1 MAKFNNWAGKLIG
14 LELCP
19 NAVIAVAVEPDG
31 RVVDSVVRAFERGT
45 NAFGPLVENIREL
58 TTNSPGVS
66 SIGLAL
72 PGLID
77 RKLGRVAHSSLVT
90 IENGIG
96 LAEALK
102 AETGVSVVLENDAN
116 AAAIAE
122 HLVGA
127 GRGANNLFY
136 VTLGEGVGGAV
147 IINNEVFR
155 GDAGFAGEFGN
166 IAINSEGM
174 RLEDI
179 ASAASIVRRT
189 RNRIH
194 QDSTSSLSK
203 LDENEITI
211 EAITNAANAEDDFAM
226 LMLERTGTYVG
237 TAVASVVNMLNIQ
250 TIIIGGEVMLAGN
263 VVLDAIIERAREFS
277 YTPSFKGTT
286 IVGGELGQYAAAIGA
301 ARTSDSTF
309 G

>member
-1 MAKFNNWAGKLIG
+1 MTKYKNWAGKLVG
-14 LELCP
+14 FELCP
-19 NAVIAVAVEPDG
+19 NTIVAVAVEPDG
-31 RVVDSVVRAFERGT
+31 KVFDSAISAFERGT
-45 NAFGPLVENIREL
+45 NAFGPLAENLREL
-58 TTNSPGVS
+58 AANSPGVS

-77 RKLGRVAHSSLVT
+77 RKAGRVAHSTLISL
-90 IENGIG
+90 ENGVG

-116 AAAIAE
+116 AAAVAE

-127 GRGANNLFY
+127 GRGATNLFY
-136 VTLGEGVGGAV
+136 VTLGEGVGGALIV
-147 IINNEVFR
+147 NGEIFR

-166 IAINSEGM
+166 VAINSEGM
-174 RLEDI
+174 RLEEI

-203 LDENEITI
+203 LDESEINI
-211 EAITNAANAEDDFAM
+211 DAIVNAANAEDDFAM
-226 LMLERTGTYVG
+226 MMLERTGTYVG
-237 TAVASVVNMLNIQ
+237 TAVASVVNLLNIE
-250 TIIIGGEVMLAGN
+250 TIIVGGAVMQAGN

-277 YTPSFKGTT
+277 YSPSFRRTSL
-286 IVGGELGQYAAAIGA
+286 VAGELGPLAAAIGA
-301 ARTSDSTF
+301 GLTAENIQ
-309 G
+309 

>member
-1 MAKFNNWAGKLIG
+1 MIG

-19 NAVIAVAVEPDG
+19 DAVIAVAVEPDG
-31 RVVDSVVRAFERGT
+31 KVVDSVTSGFERGA

-58 TTNSPGVS
+58 AQNSPGVS

-77 RKLGRVAHSSLVT
+77 RKAGRVAHSSLVT
-90 IENGIG
+90 LENGVG

-127 GRGANNLFY
+127 GQSASNLFY
-136 VTLGEGVGGAV
+136 ITLGEGVGGAV
-147 IINNEVFR
+147 IINNELFR

-203 LDENEITI
+203 LDESEITI
-211 EAITNAANAEDDFAM
+211 DAIVNAANAEDDFAIM
-226 LMLERTGTYVG
+226 MLERTGTYVG
-237 TAVASVVNMLNIQ
+237 TAVAAVVNMLNIQ
-250 TIIIGGEVMLAGN
+250 RIVIGGEVMRAGN
-263 VVLDAIIERAREFS
+263 VVLDAVTERAREFS
-277 YTPSFKGTT
+277 YTPSFKGTS
-286 IVGGELGQYAAAIGA
+286 IVSGELGSLAAAIGA
-301 ARTSDSTF
+301 ALTAESI
-309 G
+309 

>member
-1 MAKFNNWAGKLIG
+1 MTWRSSGRKGFRSVLRGLNAGIG
-14 LELCP
+14 
-19 NAVIAVAVEPDG
+19 
-31 RVVDSVVRAFERGT
+31 RAM
-45 NAFGPLVENIREL
+45 VENIREMEA
-58 TTNSPGVS
+58 NSPGVS
-66 SIGLAL
+66 AVGLAL

-77 RKLGRVAHSSLVT
+77 RKAGRVAHSSLVT
-90 IENGIG
+90 LENGVG

-102 AETGVSVVLENDAN
+102 GETGISVVLENDAN

-127 GRGANNLFY
+127 GQSANNLFY
-136 VTLGEGVGGAV
+136 ITLGEGVGGAV

-194 QDSTSSLSK
+194 QDSTSSLSSSMK
-203 LDENEITI
+203 
-211 EAITNAANAEDDFAM
+211 
-226 LMLERTGTYVG
+226 
-237 TAVASVVNMLNIQ
+237 
-250 TIIIGGEVMLAGN
+250 
-263 VVLDAIIERAREFS
+263 AR
-277 YTPSFKGTT
+277 
-286 IVGGELGQYAAAIGA
+286 
-301 ARTSDSTF
+301 
-309 G
+309 

>member
-1 MAKFNNWAGKLIG
+1 MTKFNNWAGKLIG

-31 RVVDSVVRAFERGT
+31 KVFDSATTAFERGT
-45 NAFGPLVENIREL
+45 NAFGPLAENIREL
-58 TTNSPGVS
+58 AANSPGVIT
-66 SIGLAL
+66 IGLAL

-77 RKLGRVAHSSLVT
+77 REAGRVAHSSLVSL
-90 IENGIG
+90 ENGIG

-116 AAAIAE
+116 AAAVAE

-127 GRGANNLFY
+127 GRGATNLFY
-136 VTLGEGVGGAV
+136 VTLGEGVGGAL
-147 IINNEVFR
+147 IINGEVFR

-174 RLEDI
+174 RLEEI

-194 QDSTSSLSK
+194 QDSTSSLSR
-203 LDENEITI
+203 LNENRIDI
-211 EAITNAANAEDDFAM
+211 DAIVNAANAEDDFAM
-226 LMLERTGTYVG
+226 MMLERTGTYVG
-237 TAVASVVNMLNIQ
+237 TAVASVVNMLNIER
-250 TIIIGGEVMLAGN
+250 IVIGGAVMQAGN
-263 VVLDAIIERAREFS
+263 IVLEPIIERAREFS
-277 YTPSFKGTT
+277 YSPSFRRTS
-286 IVGGELGQYAAAIGA
+286 IVAGELGPLAAAIGA
-301 ARTSDSTF
+301 ALTAEQKQ
-309 G
+309 

>member
-31 RVVDSVVRAFERGT
+31 KVVDSVTSGFERGT
-45 NAFGPLVENIREL
+45 NAFVPLVENIREL
-58 TTNSPGVS
+58 TASSPGVN

-77 RKLGRVAHSSLVT
+77 RKAGRVAHSSLVLL
-90 IENGIG
+90 ENGVG

-116 AAAIAE
+116 AAAVAE

-127 GRGANNLFY
+127 GQSANNLFY
-136 VTLGEGVGGAV
+136 ITLGEGVGGAV

-179 ASAASIVRRT
+179 ASAANIVRRA

-194 QDSTSSLSK
+194 QDSTSSLSR
-203 LDENEITI
+203 LDESEITI
-211 EAITNAANAEDDFAM
+211 EAIVNAANAEDDFAM
-226 LMLERTGTYVG
+226 MMLERTGTYVG
-237 TAVASVVNMLNIQ
+237 TAVASVVNMLNIER
-250 TIIIGGEVMLAGN
+250 IVIGGEVMRAGN
-263 VVLDAIIERAREFS
+263 VVLDAIVERAREFS
-277 YTPSFKGTT
+277 YTPSFKGTS
-286 IVGGELGQYAAAIGA
+286 IVGGELGPLAAAIGA
-301 ARTSDSTF
+301 ALTAESTS

>member
-19 NAVIAVAVEPDG
+19 DRVIAVAIEPDG
-31 RVVDSVVRAFERGT
+31 KVVDSVTDGFERGT

-58 TTNSPGVS
+58 ATNSPGVS

-102 AETGVSVVLENDAN
+102 AETGVSIALENDAN

-127 GRGANNLFY
+127 GREANNLFY

-226 LMLERTGTYVG
+226 LMLDRTGTYVG

-250 TIIIGGEVMLAGN
+250 TIIIGGEVMRAGN

-277 YTPSFKGTT
+277 YTPSFRGTS

-301 ARTSDSTF
+301 ALTSESN

>member
-1 MAKFNNWAGKLIG
+1 MARFNNWDGKLIG
-14 LELCP
+14 LELCS
-19 NAVIAVAVEPDG
+19 NAVVAVAIEPDG
-31 RVVDSVVRAFERGT
+31 RVVDSVTSGFERGI

-58 TTNSPGVS
+58 VQNSPGVS

-77 RKLGRVAHSSLVT
+77 RKAGRVAHSSLVLL
-90 IENGIG
+90 ENGVG

-127 GRGANNLFY
+127 GQSANNLFY
-136 VTLGEGVGGAV
+136 ITLGEGVGGAV

-179 ASAASIVRRT
+179 ASAANIVRRT

-203 LDENEITI
+203 LDESEITI
-211 EAITNAANAEDDFAM
+211 DAIVNAANAEDDFAM

-237 TAVASVVNMLNIQ
+237 TAVASVVNMLNIEK
-250 TIIIGGEVMLAGN
+250 IVIGGEVMRAGN
-263 VVLDAIIERAREFS
+263 VVLDAITERAREFS
-277 YTPSFKGTT
+277 YMPSFKRTS
-286 IVGGELGQYAAAIGA
+286 IVSGKLGPLAGAIGA
-301 ARTSDSTF
+301 ALTAENS

>member
-1 MAKFNNWAGKLIG
+1 MAKFNNWAGKLVG
-14 LELCP
+14 LELCT
-19 NAVIAVAVEPDG
+19 NAVIAVAIEPDG
-31 RVVDSVVRAFERGT
+31 KIVDSVTSSFERGT

-58 TTNSPGVS
+58 TANSPAVS

-77 RKLGRVAHSSLVT
+77 RKAGKVAHSSLVSL
-90 IENGIG
+90 ENGVG

-127 GRGANNLFY
+127 GQTANNLFY
-136 VTLGEGVGGAV
+136 ITLGEGVGGAV

-179 ASAASIVRRT
+179 ASAVSIVRRT

-203 LDENEITI
+203 LDEREITI
-211 EAITNAANAEDDFAM
+211 GAIVNAANAEDDFAM

-237 TAVASVVNMLNIQ
+237 TAVAAVVNMLNIER
-250 TIIIGGEVMLAGN
+250 IVIGGEVMRAGN
-263 VVLDAIIERAREFS
+263 VVLDAIVERAREFS
-277 YTPSFKGTT
+277 YTPSFKRTS
-286 IVGGELGQYAAAIGA
+286 IVSGELGTLAAAIGA
-301 ARTSDSTF
+301 ALTAENIS
-309 G
+309 